1 MFDAKDA
8 LKAKARAVRPRDA
21 ATLILVRQ
29 SGALPQ
35 VLMGRRPD
43 TMKFMPGKFVFPGG
57 RLDRADHH
65 VAPITPL
72 RPEVQARASIGTT
85 PSRAAALALAAIRE
99 TFEETGLVVGAQGT
113 MARPP
118 RHKIWSAY
126 ADAGAVPDLSGLTL
140 IARAVTPPYRD
151 RRFDTRFF
159 MGTDAMI
166 LTRITASHAGEL
178 LEPRWV
184 TFAEARELDLP
195 TITRVVI
202 DEAERR
208 LPDLTQDAP
217 CPYFRFLRGR
227 AHQTTI

>member
-1 MFDAKDA
+1 MFDAKETQ
-8 LKAKARAVRPRDA
+8 KPKARAVRPRDA
-21 ATLILVRQ
+21 ATLIIVRQ
-29 SGALPQ
+29 SGAAPE
-35 VLMGRRPD
+35 VLMGKRPE

-65 VAPITPL
+65 IAPASPL
-72 RPEVQARASIGTT
+72 RPEVEARASMGST
-85 PSRAAALALAAIRE
+85 PARAAALALAAIRE
-99 TFEETGLVVGAQGT
+99 TFEETGLVIGAKGR
-113 MARPP
+113 MHRAP

-126 ADAGAVPDLSGLTL
+126 ANAGAVPDLSGLTL

-166 LTRITASHAGEL
+166 LTRITAFHAGEL

-208 LPDLTQDAP
+208 LPDLTRDAP